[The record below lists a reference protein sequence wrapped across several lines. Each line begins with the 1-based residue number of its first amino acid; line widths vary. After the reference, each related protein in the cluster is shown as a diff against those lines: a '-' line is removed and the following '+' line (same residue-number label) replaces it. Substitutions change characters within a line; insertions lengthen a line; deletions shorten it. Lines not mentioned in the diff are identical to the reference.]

1 MYVKNQKFLVL
12 GVSKSGFAAAN
23 HILDKGGVCYFYEEI
38 TDPKLTENIKTLTE
52 RGAINATADVD
63 GILPE
68 IDIVI
73 ISPGIPINHEVAVK
87 AKRMGKRIIGEF
99 TFGYLE
105 CSPTFLGITGTNGK
119 TTTVNIISEI
129 LKCASVDTRLVGNV
143 GVPVSSSLDGFSTDT
158 MYVAEVSSFQLE
170 SVDYFCPHIACVLN
184 ISPDHLERHYSME
197 NYVYLK
203 KRIVANLTP
212 SEYAVLNYDDEIVKG
227 FSEETKAKIVWVSA
241 SEKIDGAYYKEGKLF
256 YKDEFIIEESELPIK
271 GLHNIYNA
279 LFAIAAT
286 KTLGIDNESVVSG
299 LKNFKGVRHRI
310 ELIAEVNGVKYYDDS
325 KATNTA
331 SAISA
336 IESINAEKV
345 LILGGSEKGEKYDKL
360 FETIKRNNVKH
371 VVLTGASKFNML
383 KSASECGFS
392 DITITFDFKNAVK
405 IAILMAE
412 SGDCVVLSPACASF
426 DRFKNYEERGDFFAE
441 TVKEFTC

>member
-38 TDPKLTENIKTLTE
+38 TDPKLTENIKILTA

-227 FSEETKAKIVWVSA
+227 FSEETKAKTVWVSA

>member
-227 FSEETKAKIVWVSA
+227 FSEETKAKTVWVSA